1 MRRRGLAAGLAGA
14 LAALLLLFVLTDL
27 PGRTGAPSGDR
38 VAVMVVDHGYHAG
51 LVLPRALLAERAAAL
66 GLPQLRDMASR
77 FVAYDWLEVGWGDEG
92 FYRHAPEI
100 GALTLPRALKALF
113 GTDNPSVLHVV
124 GFSGPPAAYFHLSD
138 MVRLDVARADFDHIA
153 RNIAATLAPQAQGA
167 SEPLSSGLYGASLFF
182 RADGAYHLA
191 RNCNHWVA
199 RVLNGAGV
207 PVSLAAATVSSGLL
221 ADLRWRGGA
230 TAP

>member
-1 MRRRGLAAGLAGA
+1 MLRRGLAAGVAGA

-27 PGRTGAPSGDR
+27 PGRTGAPAGDR

-51 LVLPRALLAERAAAL
+51 LVLPRALLTERAAAL
-66 GLPQLRDMASR
+66 GLPQLREMANR

-92 FYRHAPEI
+92 FYRHATEI
-100 GALTLPRALKALF
+100 GALTLPQALKALF

-124 GFSGPPAAYFHLSD
+124 GFSGSPAAYFHLSD
-138 MVRLDVARADFDHIA
+138 VARLDMGPADFDQVA
-153 RNIAATLAPQAQGA
+153 RNIAATLAPQARDA
-167 SEPLSSGLYGASLFF
+167 SESMGPGLYGASLFF

-199 RVLNGAGV
+199 RVLNGAGI

-230 TAP
+230 TLP